1 MITACRCSSVPLQL
15 LSPVMSIYNA
25 AQHLLGEMTETA
37 MKKASQDSEI
47 DDTTRKYALKRGA
60 GGTHLANAKRAI
72 QEARAVVAFLTP
84 QKRDLGLR
92 FHQSKRIGGGA
103 VVGHLHGRGGSEQL
117 RSAAYKV
124 SAAAATAAPANDL
137 RGLVGSLNAAAKRAP
152 GTAVR
157 RVLAESISMLVV
169 DSEGSLVWD

>member
-1 MITACRCSSVPLQL
+1 MSVYSTVRHFL
-15 LSPVMSIYNA
+15 NDA
-25 AQHLLGEMTETA
+25 AEKA
-37 MKKASQDSEI
+37 MKEAELTSKI
-47 DDTTRKYALKRGA
+47 DDTTRKYALKRRGV
-60 GGTHLANAKRAI
+60 GVSHLANAKRAV
-72 QEARAVVAFLTP
+72 QETKAVVAFLTP
-84 QKRDLGLR
+84 QKANLGLR
-92 FHQSKRIGGGA
+92 FHQSKR
-103 VVGHLHGRGGSEQL
+103 VGGSTGTGTLRPPPGAASEHL